1 METAE
6 KIARLQDSLSKQ
18 FLEREEIVEG
28 AILALGTAQHVLF
41 VGPPG
46 TAKSAFVNALTAS
59 IKGARCFSLLLSK
72 FSKPEEVFGPISLKA
87 LENDEYRR
95 VTAGKLPEAEI
106 AFLDEVF
113 KASTAILNSLLTL
126 VNERIFHNDGAP
138 MRCPL
143 ISLFGASNELPE
155 GDEEAHLAA
164 FADRFLFRY
173 QVGYL
178 SEDAHFA
185 QLLQLPDAQPSGAQV
200 DLSDIAAYQALV
212 SQVALGQD
220 AVEALVTLRSVLAKE
235 GITASDRR
243 WRQAVSALKAKAV
256 LAGSSRL
263 EVQRDFDVL
272 LHILWSDP
280 GQKRTVAKVVR
291 KVADPLAE
299 QVLEILEEAR
309 EIYDN
314 AVASGKTEAGSEAVS
329 KFKALL
335 KSLDAVESQ
344 LAPGSRVRAQNARDK
359 ITAWNREVLE
369 KCLGIRL

>member
-1 METAE
+1 METVE

-59 IKGARCFSLLLSK
+59 IGGARCFSLLLSK

-87 LENDEYRR
+87 LEQDEYRR

-185 QLLQLPDAQPSGAQV
+185 QLLQLPDAQPNGPQV
-200 DLSDIAAYQALV
+200 DLSDVAAYQASV
-212 SQVALGQD
+212 NQVALGQD

-243 WRQAVSALKAKAV
+243 WRQAVSALKAKAA
-256 LAGSSRL
+256 LAGSDRVVV
-263 EVQRDFDVL
+263 ERDFDVL
-272 LHILWSDP
+272 LHILWSSPD
-280 GQKRTVAKVVR
+280 QKRTVAKIVR

-299 QVLEILEEAR
+299 QISEILEEAQ
-309 EIYDN
+309 EVYQN
-314 AVASGKTEAGSEAVS
+314 AIASGKPETGSEAVS
-329 KFKALL
+329 KFKMLL
-335 KSLDAVESQ
+335 KRIDQVESQ
-344 LAPGSRVRAQNARDK
+344 LAPGTRPRAQNARAK
-359 ITAWNREVLE
+359 ITAWNKEVLE
-369 KCLGIRL
+369 KCLGITL